1 VHITAKLD
9 YAVRAVVELASANGG
24 GLIKSE
30 AIAEAQ
36 DIPQKYLGSILGD
49 LRHAGIV
56 DSQRGTHGGFQLAR
70 PASEITIADVIRA
83 LDGPLATVR
92 GEPPEDVD
100 YAGSAAPLR
109 DVWFAL
115 RANLRAVTEHVSIAE
130 LARDEVPARI
140 AQLAADPD
148 ARLKRSP

>member
-9 YAVRAVVELASANGG
+9 YAVRAVVELASANGR

-56 DSQRGTHGGFQLAR
+56 DSHRGTHGGFRLAR
-70 PASEITIADVIRA
+70 PAGEITIADVMRA

-100 YAGSAAPLR
+100 YAGSAAPLQ

-130 LARDEVPARI
+130 LARGEVPKRI

>member
-9 YAVRAVVELASANGG
+9 YAVRAVVELASANGR

-56 DSQRGTHGGFQLAR
+56 DSHRGTHGGFRLAR
-70 PASEITIADVIRA
+70 PAGEITIADVIRA

-100 YAGSAAPLR
+100 YAGSAAPLQ

-130 LARDEVPARI
+130 LARGEVPKRI